1 MANEQAFG
9 QTTEKIAA
17 DQAEA
22 LAMMGH
28 WSRISGKA
36 MQLVSEFMVRQMSKP
51 VTAASKP
58 LNPDPLGV
66 MKAWMDVG
74 TQMLKDPA
82 KLAAVQKDWWAR
94 QMQLLQG
101 LGGMMGGQG
110 MPTVAPLPKGD
121 KRFSAREWTEQR
133 MFDFIRQSYLLT
145 VSYVQRM
152 VHETAGVDVHTREK
166 AEFFARQMLDA
177 MSPSN
182 FLATNPLALKVTVEE
197 KGENLLRGLENLLG
211 DLDAGRISMT
221 DYEAFKVGRN
231 VAITP
236 GKVIFENRIFQLIQ
250 YTPTTAKVYETPILI
265 FPPWINKFYI
275 LDLTAEKSMIKWLV
289 DSGFTVFIA
298 SWINP
303 GSDYAETTL
312 DDYMREGQL
321 EAMNVACAAA
331 GVKSLHTVGYC
342 ASGTLMSATLA
353 WLHAKGQQDIV
364 KTATFYT
371 AQVDFTEAGELSVF
385 VDDDQLKLIEEMTK
399 ETGYLD
405 SSYMA
410 QTFNMLRSN
419 DLIWSY
425 VVSNY
430 LLGKDPFPFDL
441 LFWNSDSTRMP
452 RALHLQYL
460 RTLYQQ
466 NLMVKPGALVL
477 NGVPI
482 DLRTIK
488 TPCFIQ
494 AGREDHIAPAKS
506 VYKMTHHFSG
516 PMTFCLAGSGHI
528 AGVVNPPVQKKYQYW
543 TNPVLPHSYDEFVA
557 GTTEHPGS
565 WWPCWVAW
573 LTAASS
579 KKVPARFPGAGG
591 HTVIEDAPGRYVA
604 AA

>member
-1 MANEQAFG
+1 M
-9 QTTEKIAA
+9 I
-17 DQAEA
+17 
-22 LAMMGH
+22 
-28 WSRISGKA
+28 
-36 MQLVSEFMVRQMSKP
+36 SEFMVRQMAKP
-51 VTAASKP
+51 ASVAKP
-58 LNPDPLGV
+58 QNPDPLGV
-66 MKAWMDVG
+66 LKAWMDVG
-74 TQMLKDPA
+74 SQMMKDPQR
-82 KLAAVQKDWWAR
+82 LVAAQQTWWAS

-101 LGGMMGGQG
+101 LGGMAATGEG
-110 MPTVAPLPKGD
+110 MPVVAPLPKGD
-121 KRFSAREWTEQR
+121 KRFSAKEWTEQR

-145 VSYVQRM
+145 VSVVQQ
-152 VHETAGVDVHTREK
+152 VVQETEGVDGHTREK
-166 AEFFARQMLDA
+166 AGFFAKQMLDA

-182 FLATNPLALKVTVEE
+182 FLMTNPLALKATVEE

-221 DYEAFKVGRN
+221 DYGAFKVGEN

-250 YTPTTAKVYETPILI
+250 YTPTTEKVFETPILI

-289 DSGFTVFIA
+289 DSGFTVFMV

-303 GSDYAETTL
+303 GSEYAETTL
-312 DDYMREGQL
+312 DDYMQEGQL
-321 EAMNVACAAA
+321 EAMRVVCKAAD
-331 GVKSLHTVGYC
+331 VKALHAVGYC
-342 ASGTLMSATLA
+342 ASGTLLSATLA
-353 WLHAKGQQDIV
+353 HLHAKGQQDIV

-371 AQVDFTEAGELSVF
+371 AQVDFTEAGDLSIF
-385 VDDDQLKLIEEMTK
+385 VDDAQLKLIEEMTA

-405 SSYMA
+405 STYMA

-466 NLMVKPGALVL
+466 NLMVKPDALVL
-477 NGVPI
+477 NGTPI
-482 DLRTIK
+482 DLRKIK
-488 TPCFIQ
+488 TPAFIQ

-543 TNPVLPHSYDEFVA
+543 TNPDLPKAYDDFVA

-565 WWPCWVAW
+565 WWPYWAEW
-573 LTAASS
+573 LTAASR
-579 KKVPARFPGAGG
+579 KKVSARMPGAGG
-591 HTVIEDAPGRYVA
+591 FDVIENAPGRYVSSP
-604 AA
+604 